1 MQASLS
7 RTARMKILTASFLAL
22 ALATASGVATAQTVV
37 PAPFD
42 TRPGGQ
48 SDGRYDDGRYGDAHY
63 GDGYYGSGG
72 YYGGDRYGRDDYY
85 GDRYGDRRG
94 SSNGRA
100 VASVVG
106 SVLGALVGSQIG
118 DGSGRIATSA
128 IGSAVGAIA
137 GQQVYENAQRQRNV
151 GRVTVCDP
159 LPGDYGSYRTGG
171 SGQYDVTYEYGG
183 RRHTTRTN
191 YHPGDRIRVRVIAE

>member
-1 MQASLS
+1 
-7 RTARMKILTASFLAL
+7 MKILTASFLAL

-42 TRPGGQ
+42 TRVGGQ
-48 SDGRYDDGRYGDAHY
+48 YD
-63 GDGYYGSGG
+63 
-72 YYGGDRYGRDDYY
+72 GRDDY
-85 GDRYGDRRG
+85 YGDRRG

-106 SVLGALVGSQIG
+106 SVLGALVGSQVG

-159 LPGDYGSYRTGG
+159 LPGDYGNYRTGA

-183 RRHTTRTN
+183 RRHTTRTH
-191 YHPGDRIRVRVIAE
+191 YHPGDRIRVRVSAE